1 MFVLL
6 HFIDEGTEYNL
17 KQYLY
22 IPIYMYVNY
31 RTALKLIFVINNTML
46 NSSSSA
52 MQAYFR
58 HSINYD
64 LNINSIVMVC
74 L

>member
-31 RTALKLIFVINNTML
+31 RTALKLILWLIIQCWIHHL
-46 NSSSSA
+46 
-52 MQAYFR
+52 QLCKL
-58 HSINYD
+58 I
-64 LNINSIVMVC
+64 LGI